1 MKSFEHECILIAA
14 RDEEKVKVL
23 SKKKEE
29 VEMKREVN
37 KPPVSSLLA
46 AISTVETYRNRE
58 LSLPDEKSDEIDTL
72 FTDNALALSEMKY
85 VDYDRNAFKE
95 LIDSIEHNGL
105 RNFNMN
111 SFISKIDSNTEG
123 HFNMISEIHRSYLIN
138 HLEPNEE
145 LFSTT
150 TNKFNCD
157 TVGCIAGFA
166 MALAMKWETPNW
178 MQGDSR
184 DYSHHFEAV
193 ACNYLNI
200 PIWVGRK
207 IFYGDEGCV
216 WAFAKAHSAQLGG
229 GYENIDLLGGF
240 DENDFDKESWDCFEI
255 DLSSVSY
262 KDAVNILN
270 DIIDGKILF
279 SVDED
284 NGICINPAYK
294 APQIESVGSL

>member
-1 MKSFEHECILIAA
+1 MRSFENECILIAA
-14 RDEEKVKVL
+14 RDIEKQKQL
-23 SKKKEE
+23 SEKKEE
-29 VEMKREVN
+29 IEMKKEVI
-37 KPPVSSLLA
+37 KPSVDTLLA
-46 AISTVETYRNRE
+46 CISTQESYRNQE
-58 LSLPDEKSDEIDTL
+58 ISLPDEKLDEIDNHYTN
-72 FTDNALALSEMKY
+72 NALALSEMTY
-85 VDYDRNAFKE
+85 ADYDVKAFKE

-111 SFISKIDSNTEG
+111 SFISKLDSELEG
-123 HFNMISEIHRSYLIN
+123 SFNMVSEIHRSYLIN
-138 HLEPNEE
+138 YLEPNES

-184 DYSHHFEAV
+184 EYSHHFEAV

-200 PIWVGRK
+200 PIWVGK
-207 IFYGDEGCV
+207 KLFYGDEGCV
-216 WAFAKAHSAQLGG
+216 WAFAKAHSAELGG
-229 GYENIDLLGGF
+229 GYENIALMGEY
-240 DENDFDKESWDCFEI
+240 DEDDFEQESWYCFEI

-262 KDAVNILN
+262 KDAVNILH

-294 APQIESVGSL
+294 APQIESIGSL